1 MSVPNRVSPPPG
13 VIYDDV
19 EGVCR
24 AEPLLAEEPVCEA
37 PPVEILPVDRYAH
50 ISRSQLIADAL
61 GNSRQSV
68 QRNWGSP
75 LVYSPW
81 SLLSGP
87 VACGSSPEPVEPGD
101 PVRSA
106 TPQGAALV
114 MNAQPLRGNL
124 NGYDLSGGAEA
135 NAVGW
140 SVFNATTPAETGTFA
155 FVRNGA
161 AAGTL
166 VTASNE
172 TSALHLSTTSATME
186 DGSSI
191 VAYTKATGE
200 DEPSSIVARRISAS
214 GAVEGDDITILAS
227 GIRTTLPDAQLVA
240 TASGFVAV
248 YRDGDGRL
256 MAAAF
261 NNSGVAQG
269 SPQDLGPAPTRYAVN
284 RDEDGHW
291 VLAEIISDNQIRL
304 RTFDGV
310 RSAGVDETVTTGGFS
325 ASPNLSV
332 AIQEGGTMMVAWNKP
347 CESGCSADPD
357 RGGGIMGAVFNG
369 EGGSSG
375 APFEIRS
382 TGNANTMSL
391 ASDHRGNFVFA
402 WEEAGAVLARVYNGT
417 QAFTTPADFSAI
429 TTDGSNSNVQAHVSD
444 TGRLVLTWVHSST
457 SGGETL
463 QDLLRREY
471 QLNY

>member
-1 MSVPNRVSPPPG
+1 MSVPNRISPPPG

-24 AEPLLAEEPVCEA
+24 AEPLLAEAPVCEQVCRA
-37 PPVEILPVDRYAH
+37 PSAGTPPVDRYAS
-50 ISRSQLIADAL
+50 ISHSQLIADAL

-68 QRNWGSP
+68 QRTWGNP
-75 LVYSPW
+75 LAHSFWTV
-81 SLLSGP
+81 LSGP
-87 VACGSSPEPVEPGD
+87 VACSGPAEPVQPGD

-106 TPQGAALV
+106 TPQGAASV
-114 MNAQPLRGNL
+114 MNAQPLSGNL
-124 NGYDLSGGAEA
+124 NEYDLSGGAEA
-135 NAVGW
+135 TATVW
-140 SVFNATTPAETGTFA
+140 SVFNSTVPAETGTFA

-172 TSALHLSTTSATME
+172 TSALHKFTTSATLE

-200 DEPSSIVARRISAS
+200 EEPSSIVARRISAS
-214 GAVEGDDITILAS
+214 GAVEGSDITILAP
-227 GIRTTLPDAQLVA
+227 GVRATLPDAQLVA

-248 YRDGDGRL
+248 YRNGDGRL

-269 SPQDLGPAPTRYAVN
+269 SPEDLGPAPSRYAVN

-291 VLAEIISDNQIRL
+291 VLAEIISDNEIRL

-310 RSAGVDETVTTGGFS
+310 RATGVDETISTSGFP
-325 ASPNLSV
+325 ASPGLSV
-332 AIQEGGTMMVAWNKP
+332 AMQEGGTMMVAWNK
-347 CESGCSADPD
+347 D
-357 RGGGIMGAVFNG
+357 GGGIMGAVFNG
-369 EGGSSG
+369 EGGISG
-375 APFEIRS
+375 SPFEIRS
-382 TGNANTMSL
+382 SGLANTMSL

-402 WEEAGAVLARVYNGT
+402 WEEAGAILARVYNGT
-417 QAFTTPADFSAI
+417 PSFTTPADFATISS
-429 TTDGSNSNVQAHVSD
+429 GNSNSNVQAHVSD
-444 TGRLVLTWVHSST
+444 TGRLVLTWVQSSS

-463 QDLLRREY
+463 QDLMRREY